1 MSDSFSTRQRAI
13 SLGNLAA
20 LPLKPE
26 RELLGKLILA
36 RSIGMLYG
44 PRGSGKSLLA
54 MLLAYAIAAGKAV
67 PPWGT
72 GESVVIAYL
81 DGEMRIR
88 GFKERISALM
98 RFDSKSGS
106 RERGSTNFFIISR
119 DLAGHPIGHID
130 TEEGQQAIEQSL
142 PEGVSFLVVDNL
154 SAWTEGGGEGTSWQM
169 IKQWLIAMRLRGIA
183 VLLLHHAGKNGA
195 QRGTSAHEDL
205 LDYSIRVSPVPDP
218 DSSVTIFDIEH
229 TKLRDHLPHL
239 RGSFQF
245 RLWSEDG
252 MLRFE
257 SEALGSR
264 GDELLEKIRSIRAAN
279 PSITQAQ
286 LAQVCGKHKS
296 TISRALKEL
305 AREEAAAAPESEA

>member
-1 MSDSFSTRQRAI
+1 
-13 SLGNLAA
+13 
-20 LPLKPE
+20 
-26 RELLGKLILA
+26 
-36 RSIGMLYG
+36 
-44 PRGSGKSLLA
+44 
-54 MLLAYAIAAGKAV
+54 
-67 PPWGT
+67 
-72 GESVVIAYL
+72 
-81 DGEMRIR
+81 
-88 GFKERISALM
+88 
-98 RFDSKSGS
+98 
-106 RERGSTNFFIISR
+106 
-119 DLAGHPIGHID
+119 
-130 TEEGQQAIEQSL
+130 
-142 PEGVSFLVVDNL
+142 
-154 SAWTEGGGEGTSWQM
+154 
-169 IKQWLIAMRLRGIA
+169 
-183 VLLLHHAGKNGA
+183 
-195 QRGTSAHEDL
+195 
-205 LDYSIRVSPVPDP
+205 
-218 DSSVTIFDIEH
+218 VTIFDIEH